1 MAMFGVLVDVSGSMK
16 SAYTLDRSG
25 DVSVERTHAILT
37 TIMNIVKRQVVGHL
51 RQEYI
56 FACAFGMSK
65 RAPAETC
72 DLITLLEGIAGP
84 ENSQRED
91 AHQALVDLAREHGD
105 PQAELEARTP
115 AETCE
120 IAGPENSRKEDA
132 HQALV
137 DLAREH
143 GAPRAELWIKYLSQ
157 LEARLLVKSLR
168 LDSSLIPKLIQL
180 LPSSLMT
187 RYYRTIL
194 HFLESFSKRS
204 IAAKVHESE
213 AYKFVL
219 EIIGMH
225 LPEPRPVQYVD
236 ELLDLPKP
244 RPVQY
249 VAELLDNLLQSRVS
263 STSAQSSTSPSLHDK
278 IGELVEPLKSYIFGN
293 TPMCKALNDACAV
306 FSENNAYSN
315 VLFILSDGQSTD
327 GDPLPIAQKLRDM
340 GVTIVA
346 CFLTSDYTDNPR
358 CLFDEADS
366 NWGNGKSALFQ
377 MSSSKQNIDAPIS
390 YLIDTKWKLPPSGVS
405 RLFLQAN
412 TLDVV
417 NEFCKI
423 VVSQMTEPQ

>member
-16 SAYTLDRSG
+16 SAYTLDRSS

-37 TIMNIVKRQVVGHL
+37 TIMNIVKRQGVGHL

-56 FACAFGMSK
+56 FACAFGMST
-65 RAPAETC
+65 RTPAETC

-84 ENSQRED
+84 ENLRRED
-91 AHQALVDLAREHGD
+91 AHQAFVDLAREHGA
-105 PQAELEARTP
+105 PQAEPRIKHLSQLEARTP

-120 IAGPENSRKEDA
+120 IAGQENSRKEDPY
-132 HQALV
+132 QALV

-143 GAPRAELWIKYLSQ
+143 GATQAERWIEHLSQ
-157 LEARLLVKSLR
+157 LEARLLIKKLR
-168 LDSSLIPKLIQL
+168 LDPSLIPKLIQL
-180 LPSSLMT
+180 LPLGVKAVLAYKIFRIFRPFVSE
-187 RYYRTIL
+187 
-194 HFLESFSKRS
+194 ES
-204 IAAKVHESE
+204 IVHDSE

-225 LPEPRPVQYVD
+225 LPE
-236 ELLDLPKP
+236 P

-278 IGELVEPLKSYIFGN
+278 IGELVEPLKSYIFGY

-315 VLFILSDGQSTD
+315 VLFILSDGFATD

-346 CFLTSDYTDNPR
+346 CFLTSDYIDNPR
-358 CLFDEADS
+358 CLFDEADP
-366 NWGNGKSALFQ
+366 NWEKGRSALFE

-417 NEFCKI
+417 NEFCKT